1 VKTMDVNADLGE
13 GFGVYD
19 FGDDAALL
27 EQITSANIACGFHA
41 GDFAVMERTV
51 KLALH
56 AGVRIG
62 AHPGYPDRFGFGRR
76 TIPFSTPEL
85 SALVLYQMGALQAL
99 ARAQGGE
106 VAYIKLHGALY
117 HDVCYQPDIAQVLL
131 KDVRRAAPELSW
143 IAPFDSPFV
152 ALARAE
158 QCVVEEEFFADRQY
172 EEDGRLT
179 PRTVA
184 DSVFYDS
191 ESIAKR
197 VIVAWC
203 EGRVQTRSGS
213 WRPMRADTVCLHGD
227 HVGAGARAAALR
239 RALQAADIA
248 IREPHS
254 RRGDCAGG

>member
-1 VKTMDVNADLGE
+1 MKTMDVSADLGE

-56 AGVRIG
+56 AGVRVG

-85 SALVLYQMGALQAL
+85 SALVLYQIGALQAL
-99 ARAQGGE
+99 TRAQGGE
-106 VAYIKLHGALY
+106 VAHIKLHGALY
-117 HDVCYQPDIAQVLL
+117 HDVCYHVDTAQVLI
-131 KDVRRAAPELSW
+131 KNVRRAAPELAW
-143 IAPFDSPFV
+143 IAPFGSPFV

-158 QCVVEEEFFADRQY
+158 QCVVEEEFFADRHY
-172 EEDGRLT
+172 EDDGKLT

-184 DSVFYDS
+184 DAVLDDS

-197 VIVAWC
+197 VIVAWR
-203 EGRVQTRSGS
+203 EGRVQTRSGT
-213 WRPMRADTVCLHGD
+213 WRPVRADTVCLHGD
-227 HVGAGARAAALR
+227 RPGAVVRAAALR
-239 RALQAADIA
+239 QAIEAAGIVLRA
-248 IREPHS
+248 PHS
-254 RRGDCAGG
+254 LCDAGADG